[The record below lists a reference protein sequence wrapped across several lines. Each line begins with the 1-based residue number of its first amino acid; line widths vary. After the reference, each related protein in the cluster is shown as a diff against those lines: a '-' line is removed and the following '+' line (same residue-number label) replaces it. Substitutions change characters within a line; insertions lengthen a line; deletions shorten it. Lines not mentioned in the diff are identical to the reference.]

1 MINPLSY
8 VKNVRTVY
16 DRFYQKNIKEVQV
29 QFLDENPAWIPY
41 DTLLSML
48 QVDIKEDYTEWK
60 DLSKYYLKLES
71 LLGSLYPRQKIGYIH
86 TEID

>member
-16 DRFYQKNIKEVQV
+16 DKFYQKNIKEVQV
-29 QFLDENPAWIPY
+29 QFLNENPAWIPY

-48 QVDIKEDYTEWK
+48 QVDIKEDYTDWK
-60 DLSKYYLKLES
+60 DL
-71 LLGSLYPRQKIGYIH
+71 
-86 TEID
+86 

>member
-1 MINPLSY
+1 MINPLTH

-60 DLSKYYLKLES
+60 DL
-71 LLGSLYPRQKIGYIH
+71 
-86 TEID
+86 

>member
-1 MINPLSY
+1 MINPLTH

-29 QFLDENPAWIPY
+29 QFLNENPAWIPY

-60 DLSKYYLKLES
+60 DL
-71 LLGSLYPRQKIGYIH
+71 
-86 TEID
+86 

>member
-48 QVDIKEDYTEWK
+48 QLDIKEDYTEWK
-60 DLSKYYLKLES
+60 DL
-71 LLGSLYPRQKIGYIH
+71 
-86 TEID
+86 

>member
-8 VKNVRTVY
+8 VKNVRPVY

-60 DLSKYYLKLES
+60 DL
-71 LLGSLYPRQKIGYIH
+71 
-86 TEID
+86 

>member
-1 MINPLSY
+1 MEKPFTMINQLSY

-29 QFLDENPAWIPY
+29 QFLNENPAWIPY

-48 QVDIKEDYTEWK
+48 QVDIKEDYKEWK
-60 DLSKYYLKLES
+60 DL
-71 LLGSLYPRQKIGYIH
+71 
-86 TEID
+86 

>member
-29 QFLDENPAWIPY
+29 QFLHENPAWIPY

-48 QVDIKEDYTEWK
+48 QVDIKEDYTEWEN
-60 DLSKYYLKLES
+60 L
-71 LLGSLYPRQKIGYIH
+71 
-86 TEID
+86 

>member
-16 DRFYQKNIKEVQV
+16 DRFYQKNVKEVQV

-48 QVDIKEDYTEWK
+48 QVDINEDYTEWK
-60 DLSKYYLKLES
+60 DL
-71 LLGSLYPRQKIGYIH
+71 
-86 TEID
+86 

>member
-29 QFLDENPAWIPY
+29 QFLNENPAWIPY

-48 QVDIKEDYTEWK
+48 QVDIKEEYTEWK
-60 DLSKYYLKLES
+60 DL
-71 LLGSLYPRQKIGYIH
+71 
-86 TEID
+86 

>member
-29 QFLDENPAWIPY
+29 QFLDENPAWIPQ

-48 QVDIKEDYTEWK
+48 KVDIKEDYTEWEN
-60 DLSKYYLKLES
+60 L
-71 LLGSLYPRQKIGYIH
+71 
-86 TEID
+86 

>member
-1 MINPLSY
+1 MINPVSY

-29 QFLDENPAWIPY
+29 QFLNENPAWIPY

-60 DLSKYYLKLES
+60 DL
-71 LLGSLYPRQKIGYIH
+71 
-86 TEID
+86 